1 MKDIF
6 DKVKFSDFEIKSR
19 VIRTGIWER
28 EKEDGFLNYS
38 VFKRYDEIAKSGVG
52 LIISEIFTLDYH
64 DRFYE
69 YSTTTN
75 YKGFMKDYKDIT
87 NICHKYNVPIL
98 GQLAP
103 FYFNDGLNHKVEAN
117 DKY

>member
-52 LIISEIFTLDYH
+52 LIISEIFDLDYH
-64 DRFYE
+64 ERLQII
-69 YSTTTN
+69 
-75 YKGFMKDYKDIT
+75 KD
-87 NICHKYNVPIL
+87 L
-98 GQLAP
+98 
-103 FYFNDGLNHKVEAN
+103 
-117 DKY
+117 